1 VETRN
6 DTHEAH
12 YVHYVATNPKL
23 IPKNSFALKWVC
35 RRADVENGSQVVIDT
50 LYREEIVEYPGLPQ
64 NFELLFPTIRQI
76 IAEKEEE
83 MVIGGY
89 ISIDTRRFLQMNEKF
104 LKRGKISKR
113 DDVILEGVTLYH
125 FVASP
130 A

>member
-1 VETRN
+1 
-6 DTHEAH
+6 
-12 YVHYVATNPKL
+12 
-23 IPKNSFALKWVC
+23 
-35 RRADVENGSQVVIDT
+35 VENGSQVVIDT

-64 NFELLFPTIRQI
+64 KFELLFPTIRQI

-104 LKRGKISKR
+104 LKRGKILKR

-125 FVASP
+125 FGSIPCMTNKFWKFYLEVSDGLRKKK
-130 A
+130 

>member
-1 VETRN
+1 
-6 DTHEAH
+6 
-12 YVHYVATNPKL
+12 
-23 IPKNSFALKWVC
+23 
-35 RRADVENGSQVVIDT
+35 VENGSQVVIDT
-50 LYREEIVEYPGLPQ
+50 LYREEIVEYPGLP
-64 NFELLFPTIRQI
+64 IRQI
-76 IAEKEEE
+76 ITEKEEE